1 METSLKEWDKSLERR
16 QTETDLNSVTNDL
29 KGTKKDL

>member
-29 KGTKKDL
+29 KGTKEDL

>member
-16 QTETDLNSVTNDL
+16 QKEKGLNSVTNDL